1 MPIDVNNFLLQST
14 SAPVDANL
22 LRKDFDEIARLAGQ
36 YGYEPDRYGAFL
48 LSLIPPEAA
57 LVLDIGCGLG
67 RLTCRL
73 ANGTREVVGVDLSP
87 EMIARARQK
96 TRAGQRVSFVCG
108 NFLAHDFGSRQS
120 DCVISS
126 AVLHHLQEDVA
137 IHQMVALLRPGGRL
151 VIHHLRSDSG
161 MLDHL
166 RSHAALA
173 QIALLRLVRTGRPRS
188 PRAVRES
195 WLRHGTGER
204 YLTLS
209 EAQTLAN
216 RLLPGSGVYSHW
228 LWRYTILWN
237 KPEVAA

>member
-1 MPIDVNNFLLQST
+1 MPTDVNNFLLQSKCT
-14 SAPVDANL
+14 PMDAEL

-36 YGYEPDRYGAFL
+36 YGDETDRYGAFL
-48 LSLIPPEAA
+48 LSLVPPGAA

-87 EMIARARQK
+87 EMIARARQNA
-96 TRAGQRVSFVCG
+96 RAGQRVSFVCG
-108 NFLAHDFGSRQS
+108 NFLAHDFGSRQF

-137 IHQMVALLRPGGRL
+137 VQQMLALLRPGGRL
-151 VIHHLRSDSG
+151 VIHDLRSDSG

-173 QIALLRLVRTGRPRS
+173 QIAVLRLIRTGRPRS
-188 PRAVRES
+188 HRAVREA
-195 WLRHGTGER
+195 WLQHGTGET

-228 LWRYTILWN
+228 LWRYTIVWT
-237 KPEVAA
+237 KPEVA

>member
-1 MPIDVNNFLLQST
+1 M
-14 SAPVDANL
+14 DAEL
-22 LRKDFDEIARLAGQ
+22 LRKDFDEIARLADQ
-36 YGYEPDRYGAFL
+36 YGDETGPYEAFL
-48 LSLIPPEAA
+48 VSLVPPKAA
-57 LVLDIGCGLG
+57 RVLDIGCGLG
-67 RLTCRL
+67 RLTARL

-87 EMIARARQK
+87 EMIARARQN
-96 TRAGQRVSFVCG
+96 TRAGQQVSFVCG
-108 NFLAHDFGSRQS
+108 DFLAHDFGSRQF

-126 AVLHHLQEDVA
+126 AVLHHFQEDVA
-137 IHQMVALLRPGGRL
+137 VHRMLALLRAGGRL
-151 VIHHLRSDSG
+151 VIHDLRSDSG

-173 QIALLRLVRTGRPRS
+173 QIAVVRLVRTGRPRS
-188 PRAVRES
+188 PRAVREA

-228 LWRYTILWN
+228 LWRYTIVWT
-237 KPEVAA
+237 KPEPAA